1 MLTKFAILLHRIKQL
16 IREFF
21 SLSKAEQY
29 GIIVLSSLILLF
41 TILYFLM
48 PLVVSSNSY
57 LNTAFIEKAKTF
69 QRKQQEISDS
79 IEIEKIQSSGQL
91 SEELAR
97 QRLHPFA
104 FDPNKL
110 PTELWKKIGLTD
122 KQISVIKNYEARGGK
137 FFSKKDFKKLYCI
150 SSAEYNVLEPYIHI
164 RAEFSPK
171 WDGIIKNN
179 RRKILLKITEI
190 NRADTTK
197 LKENL
202 ALPYWLAKR
211 VVDYRK
217 KLGGFYKKTQLLE
230 VYGMKP
236 WYYNRMAK
244 FVKVDTTAIQRICV
258 NVVGFK
264 QLLHH
269 PYCNYNLTKLIFDA
283 RHKAGGSFS
292 SRRELLKIIDNDTT
306 GLKLL
311 HYLYICPSDLRDN

>member
-41 TILYFLM
+41 TILYFLLPFM
-48 PLVVSSNSY
+48 VSSNHY
-57 LNTAFIEKAKTF
+57 LDTAFIEKAKTF
-69 QRKQQEISDS
+69 QRKQQEVADS

-97 QRLHPFA
+97 QRLHPFI

-122 KQISVIKNYEARGGK
+122 KQISVIKNYEAKGGK
-137 FFSKKDFKKLYCI
+137 FFFKEDFKKLYCI
-150 SSAEYNVLEPYIHI
+150 SAAEYNVLEPYIHI
-164 RAEFSPK
+164 SAGFSPHQE
-171 WDGIIKNN
+171 GIIKNS
-179 RRKILLKITEI
+179 RPKIFLKITEI
-190 NRADTTK
+190 NRADTIK
-197 LKENL
+197 LKKNL
-202 ALPYWLAKR
+202 ALPYWLGKR
-211 VVDYRK
+211 VVNYRK
-217 KLGGFYKKTQLLE
+217 KLGGFYKKSQLLE
-230 VYGMKP
+230 VYGMKR
-236 WYYNRMAK
+236 WYYDKIEAFIR
-244 FVKVDTTAIQRICV
+244 VDTAAIQKICV
-258 NVVGFK
+258 NSAGFK

-269 PYCNYNLTKLIFDA
+269 PYCNYKLTKQIFNA
-283 RHKAGGSFS
+283 RDKAGGTFS
-292 SRRELLKIIDNDTT
+292 SRKELLKIIDNDTT

>member
-1 MLTKFAILLHRIKQL
+1 MLHRIKQL

-29 GIIVLSSLILLF
+29 GIIVLISMILLF

-48 PLVVSSNSY
+48 PFVVSSNHY
-57 LNTAFIEKAKTF
+57 LDTAFIEKAKIF
-69 QRKQQEISDS
+69 QENQQTISDS

-97 QRLHPFA
+97 QLLHPFP

-110 PTELWKKIGLTD
+110 PVELWKKIGLTD

-137 FFSKKDFKKLYCI
+137 FFSKDDFKKMYCI
-150 SSAEYNVLEPYIHI
+150 SAAEYKVLEPYIKI
-164 RAEFSPK
+164 RAEFSPQRE
-171 WDGIIKNN
+171 GIIKNN
-179 RRKILLKITEI
+179 RRKIFLKITEI

-197 LKENL
+197 LKANL
-202 ALPYWLAKR
+202 VLPYWLAKR

-230 VYGMKP
+230 VFGMKR
-236 WYYNRMAK
+236 WYYDK
-244 FVKVDTTAIQRICV
+244 IESFVKVDTTAIQKICV
-258 NVVGFK
+258 NRVGFK

-269 PYCNYNLTKLIFDA
+269 PYCNYNITKLIFNA
-283 RHKAGGSFS
+283 RDKAGGSFS
-292 SRRELLKIIDNDTT
+292 NRRELIKIIDTDTT